1 MQPLRTKSRHRLIKI
16 PDVVLIL
23 ILFSAILLIP
33 KKRGKNVEIY
43 VDGRLKFVYPL
54 NIERIIMVKGKLG
67 ESIVKIKRGRVRME
81 ESACPLKLCVKQG
94 YISNQGEEI
103 ICVPNRVVIRIIGG
117 KLDCI
122 TE

>member
-1 MQPLRTKSRHRLIKI
+1 
-16 PDVVLIL
+16 
-23 ILFSAILLIP
+23 LLIP

>member
-1 MQPLRTKSRHRLIKI
+1 MQPLRTESRHRLIRI

-23 ILFSAILLIP
+23 VLFSAILLIP
-33 KKRGKNVEIY
+33 KKKGENVEIY
-43 VDGRLKFVYPL
+43 VDGRPKFVYPL

-94 YISNQGEEI
+94 YISKQGEEI